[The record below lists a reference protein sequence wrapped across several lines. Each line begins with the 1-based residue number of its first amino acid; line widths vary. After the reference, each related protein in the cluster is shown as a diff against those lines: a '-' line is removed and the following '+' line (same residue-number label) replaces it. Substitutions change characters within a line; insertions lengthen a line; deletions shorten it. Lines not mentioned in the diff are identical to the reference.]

1 MYDIIMKKR
10 NGGELSEEEIAF
22 FIKGYTKGEIP
33 DYQVSALMMAIFFQK
48 MTEKETLALTLEMAK
63 SGDMLDLSGIAG
75 IKVDKHSTGGVGVRL
90 PLPCFPWWRH
100 AGFRGKNERKRS
112 GTYRRNHRQAGKL
125 SRAFPQP
132 CQRNSSWKMSTG
144 QAWQLW
150 DRRQI
155 WLRRIRSCTPCGM

>member
-75 IKVDKHSTGGVGVRL
+75 IKVDKHSTGGVGDKTSLALL
-90 PLPCFPWWRH
+90 PMVAACGLPWQ
-100 AGFRGKNERKRS
+100 NERKRS

-150 DRRQI
+150 DRRRI